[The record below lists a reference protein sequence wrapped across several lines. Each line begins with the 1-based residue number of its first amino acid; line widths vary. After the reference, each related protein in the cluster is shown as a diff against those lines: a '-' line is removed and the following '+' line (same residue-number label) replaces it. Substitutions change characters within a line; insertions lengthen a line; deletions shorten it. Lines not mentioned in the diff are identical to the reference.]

1 MNWICDR
8 SRDFGGALEA
18 VQLYIVGFTTNF
30 YTLRAERCRFGLAIL
45 FATGPTFEVMSAQP
59 TLIDP
64 AVAEE
69 PFFWGVD
76 VGGTG
81 IKFGLVDNAGQ
92 TIAFERILTEEARG
106 PQAAVDRLA
115 TALQSHEQRL
125 SESSGISVAEHI
137 AGIGLG
143 TPGSMDLP
151 AGMLVEP
158 PNLPNWWHFPI
169 RDALATATNRT
180 VTFINDANAAAY
192 GEFWLGTGRQHKSMI
207 LLTLG
212 TGVGGG
218 VIVDG
223 QLINGINSFGSECGH
238 ILVDSDDDARLCVW
252 GGGRGH
258 LEAYASASAVVER
271 TRERLRQ
278 GGPLASA
285 SPLSGTLGGSDSELT
300 AKKVYEA
307 ALAEDPLAIEIVD
320 ETARWLGI
328 GITTLVH
335 TVDPGLVV
343 LGGAMDFGGP
353 DSAVGNRFLA
363 RIREEFRE
371 RTFSNV
377 FAGTTIDFALLGGDA
392 GYLGAAGYA
401 RRNYFQSND

>member
-1 MNWICDR
+1 
-8 SRDFGGALEA
+8 
-18 VQLYIVGFTTNF
+18 
-30 YTLRAERCRFGLAIL
+30 
-45 FATGPTFEVMSAQP
+45 MSSNP
-59 TLIDP
+59 TLIELDR
-64 AVAEE
+64 AQE

-81 IKFGLVDNAGQ
+81 IKFGLVDDLGQ
-92 TIAFERILTEEARG
+92 TLSFQRIATEEHRG
-106 PQAAVDRLA
+106 PQSAVDRLA
-115 TALQSHEQRL
+115 LAL
-125 SESSGISVAEHI
+125 AEHEKRLGDSVRKAI

-151 AGMLVEP
+151 RGMLIEP

-169 RDALATATNRT
+169 RESLQTATGRQ

-192 GEFWLGTGRQHKSMI
+192 GEFWLGTGREHHSMI

-218 VIVDG
+218 IIVDG
-223 QLINGINSFGSECGH
+223 ELVNGVNSFGSECGH
-238 ILVDSDDDARLCVW
+238 ILVDSDEDARLCVW

-271 TRERLRQ
+271 TREQLRA
-278 GGPLASA
+278 GGALAKQS
-285 SPLSGTLGGSDSELT
+285 SLRGVLGGNDSELT
-300 AKKVYEA
+300 AKKVFESA
-307 ALAEDPLAIEIVD
+307 LQNDGLALAIID

-335 TVDPGLVV
+335 TIDPGLVV

-353 DSAVGNRFLA
+353 NSPVGLRFVA
-363 RIREEFRE
+363 GIREEFRR
-371 RTFSNV
+371 RTFTNV
-377 FAGTTIDFALLGGDA
+377 FEGTTIDFASLGGDA

-401 RRNYFQSND
+401 RRNFQRRSRDLDSISPRP

>member
-1 MNWICDR
+1 MTAHPR
-8 SRDFGGALEA
+8 
-18 VQLYIVGFTTNF
+18 
-30 YTLRAERCRFGLAIL
+30 
-45 FATGPTFEVMSAQP
+45 
-59 TLIDP
+59 LIDP
-64 AVAEE
+64 ASAKE

-81 IKFGLVDNAGQ
+81 IKFGLVDDLGQ

-106 PQAAVDRLA
+106 PQAAIDRLGK
-115 TALQSHEQRL
+115 ALQKHEEDI
-125 SESSGISVAEHI
+125 SAASGIRIAEHI
-137 AGIGLG
+137 AGVGLG

-151 AGMLVEP
+151 AGVLVEP

-169 RDALATATNRT
+169 RDALSKAVGRR

-192 GEFWLGTGRQHKSMI
+192 GEFWLGTGRSHQSMI

-223 QLINGINSFGSECGH
+223 ELVNGINSFGSECGH

-271 TRERLRQ
+271 TRERLRA
-278 GGPLASA
+278 GGTLASS
-285 SPLSGTLGGSDSELT
+285 SPLTGTLGGNDSELT

-307 ALAEDPLAIEIVD
+307 ALAEDPLALEIVD

-353 DSAVGNRFLA
+353 DSPVGVRFLG
-363 RIREEFRE
+363 RIREEFRQ

-377 FAGTTIDFALLGGDA
+377 FEGTTIDFALLGGDA

-401 RRNYFQSND
+401 RRSYLQKQN